1 MGENTQEKN
10 LVEKK
15 ESFFQKVKNFF
26 KGLFKKKDQKS
37 INDENSAMKE
47 DNRFKE
53 NIKIVEKEEVEENKI
68 FELQKRYR
76 RGEIA
81 QSDLT
86 EEQIEAIGELY
97 DRQIAALK
105 KIIEEK
111 EKQLAESKDQK
122 KEKKNA

>member
-15 ESFFQKVKNFF
+15 EGFFQKVKNFF
-26 KGLFKKKDQKS
+26 KGLFKKKEKKA
-37 INDENSAMKE
+37 INDENSTMKE
-47 DNRFKE
+47 ENRFKE
-53 NIKIVEKEEVEENKI
+53 NIKIEENEKFEENEI

-97 DRQIAALK
+97 DRQIAILK
-105 KIIEEK
+105 KMIEEK
-111 EKQLAESKDQK
+111 EKQLAEN
-122 KEKKNA
+122 KEQKNA

>member
-15 ESFFQKVKNFF
+15 EGFFQKVKNFF
-26 KGLFKKKDQKS
+26 KGLFKKKEQKL
-37 INDENSAMKE
+37 INDENMAIKE

-53 NIKIVEKEEVEENKI
+53 NIKIEEMEEFEKDAI

-111 EKQLAESKDQK
+111 EKQLAEN

>member
-15 ESFFQKVKNFF
+15 ESFFNKVKNFF
-26 KGLFKKKDQKS
+26 KGLFKKKEENV
-37 INDENSAMKE
+37 INNENDIAKDEN
-47 DNRFKE
+47 NFKE
-53 NIKIVEKEEVEENKI
+53 NIKIVEEEETEEMKI
-68 FELQKRYR
+68 LELQRRYR

-81 QSDLT
+81 ESDLT
-86 EEQIEAIGELY
+86 EEQIDDLGALY

-111 EKQLAESKDQK
+111 EMQIEENK
-122 KEKKNA
+122 KK